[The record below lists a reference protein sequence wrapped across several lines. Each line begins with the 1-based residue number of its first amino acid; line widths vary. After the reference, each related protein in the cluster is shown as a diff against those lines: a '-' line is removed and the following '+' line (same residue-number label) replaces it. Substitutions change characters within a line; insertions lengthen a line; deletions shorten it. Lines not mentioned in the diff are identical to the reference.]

1 MRPLLFASAAKRLIV
16 LSTVL
21 CLPMLPAITTAQA
34 PAAPPP
40 DVVVF
45 TNGDQLTGTVLRGV
59 GDSIVFKSDM
69 AGEITIPLDKIK
81 ELRSQSK
88 FAVLRKGAPIT
99 RKATVPAGTL
109 AVGDN
114 AVTLSTPT
122 SAPLTVPDKDV
133 AFIIDSATYN
143 KEVGHHSFKD
153 GWNGSI
159 TGGATVVSSTQNGS
173 TLTAGIALVRTIP
186 TVPWLP
192 RRDRTIFDLVE
203 TYGKLTQP
211 VIPQTIPPSPDT
223 TVKTSIFHSDIEQD
237 KYLSARFYVLALA
250 SFDHNFSQG
259 LNLQQI
265 YGGGVGWTA
274 VLTPK
279 QEFDLTAN
287 IHYERQAF
295 ISPTQNQNLIGA
307 TVGEA
312 YLYHFPHSI
321 LFTES
326 GSFLPAFNNSS
337 AYSANFAAGLALP
350 AYHRF
355 TLSLGAT
362 DSYLHQPS
370 AGYKNNSFQFV
381 TGVTYTLH

>member
-1 MRPLLFASAAKRLIV
+1 M
-16 LSTVL
+16 
-21 CLPMLPAITTAQA
+21 
-34 PAAPPP
+34 
-40 DVVVF
+40 
-45 TNGDQLTGTVLRGV
+45 
-59 GDSIVFKSDM
+59 
-69 AGEITIPLDKIK
+69 
-81 ELRSQSK
+81 
-88 FAVLRKGAPIT
+88 
-99 RKATVPAGTL
+99 
-109 AVGDN
+109 
-114 AVTLSTPT
+114 
-122 SAPLTVPDKDV
+122 
-133 AFIIDSATYN
+133 
-143 KEVGHHSFKD
+143 
-153 GWNGSI
+153 
-159 TGGATVVSSTQNGS
+159 SS
-173 TLTAGIALVRTIP
+173 P
-186 TVPWLP
+186 
-192 RRDRTIFDLVE
+192 
-203 TYGKLTQP
+203 
-211 VIPQTIPPSPDT
+211 
-223 TVKTSIFHSDIEQD
+223 
-237 KYLSARFYVLALA
+237 LA
-250 SFDHNFSQG
+250 SFDHNYSQG

-312 YLYHFPHSI
+312 YLYHLPHSI

-326 GSFLPAFNNSS
+326 GSFLPAFNNSN

-355 TLSLGAT
+355 TFSFSAT